1 MTYYTNTLPRPNLK
15 LPPQPVRKTEV
26 PLGEIAYANAIHE
39 LAIKEGRKG
48 GTPMGS
54 NQLNE
59 DRKAKGEKS
68 GLIITAFLSKNPGV
82 KRGYIARG
90 LGVNQNT
97 LQSQLQ
103 RLHSTGI
110 INRSASN
117 EYTNAVTA

>member
-1 MTYYTNTLPRPNLK
+1 MDAVPT
-15 LPPQPVRKTEV
+15 PQPTITWAEMAAIDLKRHRTEWG
-26 PLGEIAYANAIHE
+26 LGSA
-39 LAIKEGRKG
+39 G

-68 GLIITAFLSKNPGV
+68 RLIITAFLNKNPGV
-82 KRGYIARG
+82 KRAAIARG
-90 LGVNQNT
+90 LGINQNT

-117 EYTNAVTA
+117 EYTNAVTV